1 MSKEDF
7 MEESAAIMASSKTVG
22 HVGNCIAAYADDVE
36 KIGSGFD
43 ASNKQEGKMPVCL
56 IKRSK

>member
-1 MSKEDF
+1 